1 MLGRPPQTRV
11 AGRNGRCLGRIAVN
25 DREQTWD
32 ETCDLLIVGSG
43 AGAATAALRARR
55 EGMDP
60 LIVEKA
66 SVFGGSTALSGGVV
80 WIPNTPVM
88 LRAGAK
94 DSMEDG
100 RAYLDACAGPHAPGS
115 TKERREAYL
124 SEGPAMIAFLE
135 KEGMRF
141 SYLDGFSDY
150 HEGEFPGGLAR
161 GRALGGELF
170 ALNELGDWLPKLR
183 RAAGLQEIPAT
194 VPEVGQLVLSGR
206 TWKSKWTYA
215 KIAWRMV
222 QRKFGRLVA
231 ASGASLQG
239 RLLLLSKNAQIR
251 IWLDAPLSEFI
262 CVNGRVAGAIVRRE
276 GRDVRIRARRGVLL
290 DAGGFAR
297 NPEMRKAM
305 SRVPHSQ
312 WTLANEGDTGEVLSL
327 ATGLGAAT
335 ALTQEAWWIPCSFP
349 ADGSVNWHNPVDMG
363 KPHAILVDQG
373 GNRFVN
379 EGTSYVAVGLS
390 MFARD
395 KTVPAVPSWLI
406 LESRHRNR
414 YRMGAAAAGKTPQE
428 WISSGYMIRADTI
441 DDLARQCGIPGVRLK
456 ATIDRFNKFAE
467 AGRDDDFRRG
477 ASAYNRFWGD
487 PTNKPN
493 PSLGAIAEPPF
504 YAIKTFPA
512 DVGTSGGL
520 VADEHARVMDR
531 EGRAIPGLYAA
542 GNITA
547 SVMGPSYP
555 GAGASIGASMV
566 FAYIAAG
573 HARQATS

>member
-1 MLGRPPQTRV
+1 
-11 AGRNGRCLGRIAVN
+11 
-25 DREQTWD
+25 
-32 ETCDLLIVGSG
+32 
-43 AGAATAALRARR
+43 
-55 EGMDP
+55 MDP

-88 LRAGAK
+88 RRAGV
-94 DSMEDG
+94 EDTPEKG
-100 RAYLDACAGPHAPGS
+100 RAYLDACAGPYAPGS

-124 SEGPAMIAFLE
+124 VEGPAMVAFLE
-135 KEGMRF
+135 KEGMQF
-141 SYLDGFSDY
+141 AYLDGFSDY
-150 HEGEFPGGLAR
+150 HEGELPGGLAR
-161 GRALGGELF
+161 GRSLGGEIF
-170 ALNELGDWLPKLR
+170 VLNELGDWLPKLR

-215 KIAWRMV
+215 KIGWRMF
-222 QRKFGRLVA
+222 QRKLGRLVV

-239 RLLLLSKNAQIR
+239 RLLLLAKNAGIR
-251 IWLDAPLSEFI
+251 IWLNAPLAQLI
-262 CVNGRVAGAIVRRE
+262 RLDDRVAGAIVRRD
-276 GRDVRIRARRGVLL
+276 GRDVRIRARHGVLL

-297 NPEMRKAM
+297 NPDMRKAM

-312 WTLANEGDTGEVLSL
+312 WTVANEGDTGEVMRM
-327 ATGLGAAT
+327 ATELGAAT

-349 ADGSVNWHNPVDMG
+349 ADGSINWHNPVDMG
-363 KPHAILVDQG
+363 KPHAIFVDQG

-379 EGTSYVAVGLS
+379 EATSYVAVGLA

-395 KTVPAVPSWLI
+395 KIVPAIPSWLI

-414 YRMGAAAAGKTPQE
+414 YRMGAAAAGKTPE
-428 WISSGYMIRADTI
+428 DWLETGYMKRANSI
-441 DDLARQCGIPGVRLK
+441 DDLARQCGIPAAQLQ
-456 ATIDRFNKFAE
+456 ATIERFNKFAA
-467 AGRDDDFRRG
+467 AGRDDDFGRG

-493 PSLGAIAEPPF
+493 ASLGAIVEPPF

-520 VADEHARVMDR
+520 VADEHARVLDR
-531 EGRAIPGLYAA
+531 EGRVIPGLYAA

-573 HARQATS
+573 HAKQVTAGHAKQAATA

>member
-1 MLGRPPQTRV
+1 MSDV
-11 AGRNGRCLGRIAVN
+11 
-25 DREQTWD
+25 EQEWN

-43 AGAATAALRARR
+43 AGAVIAALRAKR
-55 EGMDP
+55 EGLDP

-88 LRAGAK
+88 LRAGVDDTPQK
-94 DSMEDG
+94 G
-100 RAYLDACAGPHAPGS
+100 REYLDACAGAYAPGS

-124 SEGPAMIAFLE
+124 TEGPAMVAFLE
-135 KEGMRF
+135 TAGMRF
-141 SYLDGFSDY
+141 EYLDGFSDY
-150 HEGEFPGGLAR
+150 HEGEYPGGLAR
-161 GRALGGELF
+161 GRSLGAKLF

-183 RAAGLQEIPAT
+183 RAVGLQEIPAT
-194 VPEVGQLVLSGR
+194 VPDVGQLVLSGR

-215 KIAWRMV
+215 KIAWRML
-222 QRKFGRLVA
+222 QRKFGRLIV

-239 RLLLLSKNAQIR
+239 RLLLLAKNAQIR
-251 IWLDAPLSEFI
+251 IWLDAPVAELI
-262 CVNGRVAGAIVRRE
+262 RLDDRIAGAVVRRN
-276 GRDVRIRARRGVLL
+276 GRDVRIGTRSGVLL

-312 WTLANEGDTGEVLSL
+312 WTVANEGDTGEVLRM
-327 ATGLGAAT
+327 ATDQGAAT
-335 ALTQEAWWIPCSFP
+335 ALTQEAWWIPCSFT

-363 KPHAILVDQG
+363 KPHSIFVDQG

-379 EGTSYVAVGLS
+379 EATSYVAVGLA

-395 KTVPAVPSWLI
+395 KIVPAVPSWLI

-414 YRMGAAAAGKTPQE
+414 YRMGPAPAGKTPE
-428 WISSGYMIRADTI
+428 DWIATGYMKRANTI
-441 DDLARQCGIPGVRLK
+441 DDLAEQCGIPPTQLR
-456 ATIDRFNKFAE
+456 ATIERFNRFAE
-467 AGRDDDFRRG
+467 AGRDEDFGRG

-493 PSLGAIAEPPF
+493 ASLGAIVEPPF

-520 VADEHARVMDR
+520 VADEHARVIDR
-531 EGRAIPGLYAA
+531 HGQVIRGLYAT

-573 HARQATS
+573 HAKKMAAA

>member
-1 MLGRPPQTRV
+1 MSDV
-11 AGRNGRCLGRIAVN
+11 
-25 DREQTWD
+25 EQEWN

-43 AGAATAALRARR
+43 AGAVIAALRAKR
-55 EGMDP
+55 EGLDP

-88 LRAGAK
+88 LRAGVDDTPQK
-94 DSMEDG
+94 G
-100 RAYLDACAGPHAPGS
+100 REYLDACAGAYAPGS

-124 SEGPAMIAFLE
+124 TEGPAMVAFLE
-135 KEGMRF
+135 TAGMRF
-141 SYLDGFSDY
+141 EYLDGFSDY
-150 HEGEFPGGLAR
+150 HEGEYPGGLAR
-161 GRALGGELF
+161 GRSLGAKLF

-183 RAAGLQEIPAT
+183 RAVGLQEIPAT
-194 VPEVGQLVLSGR
+194 VPDVGQLVLSGR

-215 KIAWRMV
+215 KIAWRML
-222 QRKFGRLVA
+222 QRKFGRLIV

-239 RLLLLSKNAQIR
+239 RLLLLAKNAQIR
-251 IWLDAPLSEFI
+251 IWLDAPVAELI
-262 CVNGRVAGAIVRRE
+262 RLDDRIAGAVVRRN
-276 GRDVRIRARRGVLL
+276 GRDVRIGTRSGVLL

-312 WTLANEGDTGEVLSL
+312 WTVANEGDTGEVLRM
-327 ATGLGAAT
+327 ATDQGAAT
-335 ALTQEAWWIPCSFP
+335 ALTQEAWWIPCSFT

-363 KPHAILVDQG
+363 KPHSIFVDQG

-379 EGTSYVAVGLS
+379 EATSYVAVGLAI
-390 MFARD
+390 FARD
-395 KTVPAVPSWLI
+395 KIVPAVPSWLI

-414 YRMGAAAAGKTPQE
+414 YRMGPAPAGKTPE
-428 WISSGYMIRADTI
+428 DWIATGYMKRANTI
-441 DDLARQCGIPGVRLK
+441 DDLAEQCGIPPTQLR
-456 ATIDRFNKFAE
+456 ATIERFNRFAE
-467 AGRDDDFRRG
+467 AGRDEDFGRG

-493 PSLGAIAEPPF
+493 ASLGAIVEPPF

-520 VADEHARVMDR
+520 VADEHARVIDR
-531 EGRAIPGLYAA
+531 HGQVIRGLYAT

-573 HARQATS
+573 HAKKMAAA

>member
-1 MLGRPPQTRV
+1 MSDVELEW
-11 AGRNGRCLGRIAVN
+11 N
-25 DREQTWD
+25 

-43 AGAATAALRARR
+43 AGAVIAALRAKR
-55 EGMDP
+55 EGLDP

-88 LRAGAK
+88 LRAGVDDTPQK
-94 DSMEDG
+94 G
-100 RAYLDACAGPHAPGS
+100 REYLDACAGAYAPGS

-124 SEGPAMIAFLE
+124 TEGPAMVAFLE
-135 KEGMRF
+135 TAGMRF
-141 SYLDGFSDY
+141 EYLDGFSDY
-150 HEGEFPGGLAR
+150 HEGEYPGGLAR
-161 GRALGGELF
+161 GRSLGAKLF

-183 RAAGLQEIPAT
+183 RAVGLQEIPAT
-194 VPEVGQLVLSGR
+194 VPDVGQLVLSGR

-215 KIAWRMV
+215 KIAWRML
-222 QRKFGRLVA
+222 QRKFGRLIV

-239 RLLLLSKNAQIR
+239 RLLLLAKNAQIR
-251 IWLDAPLSEFI
+251 IWLDAPVAELI
-262 CVNGRVAGAIVRRE
+262 RLDDRIAGAVVRRN
-276 GRDVRIRARRGVLL
+276 GRDVRIGTRSGVLL

-312 WTLANEGDTGEVLSL
+312 WTVANEGDTGEVLRM
-327 ATGLGAAT
+327 ATDQGAAT
-335 ALTQEAWWIPCSFP
+335 ALTQEAWWIPCSFT

-363 KPHAILVDQG
+363 KPHSIFVDQG

-379 EGTSYVAVGLS
+379 EATSYVAVGLAI
-390 MFARD
+390 FARD
-395 KTVPAVPSWLI
+395 KIVPAVPSWLI

-414 YRMGAAAAGKTPQE
+414 YRMGPAPAGKTPE
-428 WISSGYMIRADTI
+428 DWIATGYMKRANTI
-441 DDLARQCGIPGVRLK
+441 DDLAEQCGIPPTQLR
-456 ATIDRFNKFAE
+456 ATIERFNRFAE
-467 AGRDDDFRRG
+467 AGRDEDFGRG

-493 PSLGAIAEPPF
+493 ASLGAIVEPPF

-520 VADEHARVMDR
+520 VADEHARVIDR
-531 EGRAIPGLYAA
+531 HGQVIRGLYAT

-573 HARQATS
+573 HAKKMAAA